1 MGQKKQKLSSQD
13 SEMKKLAD
21 LGCDQLDDEMK
32 EVFTEKAS
40 LISTWL
46 LWEMVQTSQTFE
58 EVSVDLCRRLL
69 RIHQTAQI
77 VNAGRSVQEYLD
89 EHTVTGEL

>member
-1 MGQKKQKLSSQD
+1 
-13 SEMKKLAD
+13 
-21 LGCDQLDDEMK
+21 
-32 EVFTEKAS
+32 
-40 LISTWL
+40 
-46 LWEMVQTSQTFE
+46 MVQTSQTFE